1 MRIASEDRSFLA
13 RFAACETPK
22 EEFRHAD
29 HVRLAWLLLAEA
41 PLLPALLRFR
51 TLLKAFAAHHRAAGL
66 YNETI
71 TCFYMLLIAE
81 AMQAMDPSHSWEE
94 FRAAQPGILGY
105 PKVLLEHYYPGGLA
119 FSPAAKGSFLL
130 PEGAPRAA

>member
-1 MRIASEDRSFLA
+1 MRITAEDRTFLE
-13 RFAACETPK
+13 RFTACETPK

-51 TLLKAFAAHHRAAGL
+51 TLLKAFAARHGATGL

-81 AMQAMDPSHSWEE
+81 AMQGMDPHHGWKG
-94 FRAAQPGILGY
+94 FRAAQPGLFGY
-105 PKVLLEHYYPGGLA
+105 PQALLERYYPAGLA
-119 FSPAAKGSFLL
+119 FSPAAKASFLL